1 MLCVLPVTIDTPGN
15 RSAMPD
21 ADTSSWTG
29 SERLASGIGEWV
41 RSRSGVA
48 QDALLAGRTGV
59 RGEAGRVL
67 VETEGGVDRW
77 VSI

>member
-1 MLCVLPVTIDTPGN
+1 MLPVTVDTPGN

-21 ADTSSWTG
+21 ADTSSWTP

-41 RSRSGVA
+41 RSRSGAA
-48 QDALLAGRTGV
+48 QDALLAGGSTGA
-59 RGEAGRVL
+59 GEAGRVV

-77 VSI
+77 LSI